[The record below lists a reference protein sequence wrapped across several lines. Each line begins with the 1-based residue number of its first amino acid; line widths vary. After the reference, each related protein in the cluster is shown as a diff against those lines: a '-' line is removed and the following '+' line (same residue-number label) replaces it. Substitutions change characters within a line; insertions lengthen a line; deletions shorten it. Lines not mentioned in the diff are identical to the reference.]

1 MGPVCSSGLLLVRPG
16 LYQCH
21 PSTTQVP
28 HQEPGRTW
36 FHCGKNKRGIN
47 ESHSRNRLY
56 RHFVF
61 IVGVPQEVLP
71 SFSLLIVDVC
81 PSTSH
86 AQSLRPARQRT
97 APEYLHA
104 SRPEPHPFG
113 IYTNHPYAGADEE
126 QSPVPY
132 CFTFVEFFKLI
143 NVTRT
148 SSPPRYSYELLTSTQ
163 ELPSSSARSRHFR
176 HHSRSSGCCLP
187 ACLLAC
193 LLLARSLH
201 ATITHFTRII
211 KPVSK
216 YLLGLPTY
224 PLGCISVH
232 SFQHRILEARVEDT
246 QFANVTGKS
255 ATFETGRWKNW
266 KRAGTSSTTP
276 ELDEGGGE
284 SKL

>member
-1 MGPVCSSGLLLVRPG
+1 MYAHRRVMPSHCVLRGNEQLLNICMRADRNLTRSASTRTIRMPVPTRNSLLSRTASLLL
-16 LYQCH
+16 
-21 PSTTQVP
+21 SSSNSSMS
-28 HQEPGRTW
+28 QEP
-36 FHCGKNKRGIN
+36 
-47 ESHSRNRLY
+47 
-56 RHFVF
+56 
-61 IVGVPQEVLP
+61 
-71 SFSLLIVDVC
+71 
-81 PSTSH
+81 
-86 AQSLRPARQRT
+86 RP
-97 APEYLHA
+97 
-104 SRPEPHPFG
+104 
-113 IYTNHPYAGADEE
+113 
-126 QSPVPY
+126 
-132 CFTFVEFFKLI
+132 
-143 NVTRT
+143 
-148 SSPPRYSYELLTSTQ
+148 PPRYSYELLTGTQ